1 MDVIAQA
8 MSAMA
13 PGGLRSHELARG
25 QRVLR
30 WTEAGSGGPT
40 VVLEAASGTPGLTWT
55 PVLSTIAEH
64 TRVIAYDRA
73 GLGASDPAMPVTI
86 NSQVDDLTALL
97 SHAGGGTCVLV
108 GHSWG
113 GMLAQLVA
121 WAHPELM
128 AGLVLVDPAH
138 EDFQP
143 WIIRAAESALTWPSR
158 LRRATGSAE
167 RSLRE
172 QAVRE
177 AARKSDDPRVQ
188 NLLVEAELAC
198 NAHDY
203 QRHTSAAESRLL
215 RTHAPAVRQLRARS
229 ELPDVPVVV
238 LSASRGLPKGM
249 RTRWT
254 SLQARIAATAV
265 SGEHIVVPDAAHYI
279 HESRPEAVTTAVLSV
294 VDLVRGGR
302 TPH

>member
-1 MDVIAQA
+1 M
-8 MSAMA
+8 
-13 PGGLRSHELARG
+13 
-25 QRVLR
+25 R

-73 GLGASDPAMPVTI
+73 GL
-86 NSQVDDLTALL
+86 
-97 SHAGGGTCVLV
+97 VL
-108 GHSWG
+108 
-113 GMLAQLVA
+113 A
-121 WAHPELM
+121 
-128 AGLVLVDPAH
+128 DPAH

-143 WIIRAAESALTWPSR
+143 WIIRVAESALTWPST

-177 AARKSDDPRVQ
+177 AGGKSDDPRVQ

-198 NAHDY
+198 NAHDC

-238 LSASRGLPKGM
+238 QSASRGLPKGM
-249 RTRWT
+249 RTRGT

-265 SGEHIVVPDAAHYI
+265 NGEHIVVPDAAHYI